1 MNLLE
6 YFNDLNEIIKIDN
19 SRTPN
24 MKIKLYPVAKIFPR
38 THIPLKIMI
47 PTHGFW
53 TCSFF
58 EAWSEFAE
66 Q

>member
-19 SRTPN
+19 SQTPN

-38 THIPLKIMI
+38 THIP
-47 PTHGFW
+47 
-53 TCSFF
+53 
-58 EAWSEFAE
+58 
-66 Q
+66 